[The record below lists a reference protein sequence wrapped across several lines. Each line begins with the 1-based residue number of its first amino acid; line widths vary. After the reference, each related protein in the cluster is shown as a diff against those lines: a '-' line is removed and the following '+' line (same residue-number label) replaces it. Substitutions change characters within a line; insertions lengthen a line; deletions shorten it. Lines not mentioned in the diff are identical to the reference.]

1 MRARRAIF
9 FARRAVAA
17 LIVLAIIWVVGSVA
31 YVVVKEPLGGSI
43 LLLLLALMGGLLFLL
58 WAVYKVFSGI
68 VRFVAGS
75 STQARTQGLG
85 ANYEEMVRAQQS
97 QGAQAQTGEDAEARK
112 LRKFGLIE

>member
-68 VRFVAGS
+68 VQFVAGP

-85 ANYEEMVRAQQS
+85 AKANYEEMVRAQQS
-97 QGAQAQTGEDAEARK
+97 LGSTGPDW
-112 LRKFGLIE
+112 

>member
-43 LLLLLALMGGLLFLL
+43 LLLLLALIGGLLFLL

-68 VRFVAGS
+68 VRFVAGP